1 MTKASISVIGA
12 GNWGK
17 NIIRVC
23 HELGVLVSICDNN
36 LQKAKVMA
44 EDYSVNTQIW
54 QEVLDDKAINAVII
68 ALPANLHEKYI
79 AEALEADKHIFVEKP
94 LAMDKAV
101 AQNLAV
107 LSQKKSRI
115 LMVGHILQYHN
126 AYIALKE
133 LIHEGL
139 IGDVKFIES
148 TRLHMGPVRY
158 DAGII
163 WELLPHDVSM
173 LLGICKSNVKTLTVA
188 QQNFYNQQ
196 QKNPFFSDVINV
208 ELEFV
213 NGIHAKLYSSWLH
226 PQKEQKFWVAGTK
239 GMLLFTD
246 TENWDSKLKL
256 FQYNSPDDHNNS
268 FNLSLVS
275 EQKIALTPLEPL
287 KAELNQFV
295 CAIEKNST
303 IVTDALEAV
312 KVVNLLHE
320 IESKLRVTTTQRMSV
335 V

>member
-1 MTKASISVIGA
+1 MTKANISVIGA

-17 NIIRVC
+17 NLIRVC
-23 HELGVLVSICDNN
+23 HELGVLASICDNN
-36 LQKAKVMA
+36 LQKAKVIA
-44 EDYSVNTQIW
+44 EGYNVRTQTW
-54 QEVLDDKAINAVII
+54 QEVLHDNTVNAVII

-79 AEALEADKHIFVEKP
+79 AEALEVNKHVFVEKP
-94 LAMDKAV
+94 LAMDKTV

-107 LSQKKSRI
+107 LSQKKSRV

-133 LIHEGL
+133 LIDEGA
-139 IGDVKFIES
+139 IGSIRYVES
-148 TRLHMGPVRY
+148 NRLHMGPVRY

-173 LLGICKSNVKTLTVA
+173 LLGVCKSNVKTLAVA

-196 QKNPFFSDVINV
+196 IKNPFFSDVINV
-208 ELEFV
+208 DIEFI

-256 FQYNSPDDHNNS
+256 FKYNNQEDYLNGI
-268 FNLSLVS
+268 NLSLVS
-275 EQKIALTPLEPL
+275 EQKITLTPLEPL
-287 KAELNQFV
+287 KAEINQFV
-295 CAIEKNST
+295 CAVEKNSSV
-303 IVTDALEAV
+303 ITDAVEGV
-312 KVVNLLHE
+312 KIVNLLYE
-320 IESKLRVTTTQRMSV
+320 IESKLKIQQAHSMSMA
-335 V
+335 